1 MLSLHWQI
9 PLNYLR
15 APVYDC
21 YPHDE
26 DLHLFQ
32 EALPDSS
39 PVPLLCPLGHWA
51 EKTGIPRDSALA
63 QGLKAAAGVDQ
74 DLRLPGACSTGG
86 LTCSFR
92 VGHLVSLCPNRG
104 KTARRCGAMCWGLD
118 GAGGKLIPG
127 SGGPPIPTSLLSLL
141 RVQNS
146 FLFRVCPSRVEKELG
161 PALCTTPR
169 AKSLPGIIS
178 HKPAGTL
185 MVFPS
190 QIAGSAGGESWN
202 TCSARQGPNAT

>member
-1 MLSLHWQI
+1 MLHNFMYGL
-9 PLNYLR
+9 PPP
-15 APVYDC
+15 APPEIVQPNGPGDDFRGL
-21 YPHDE
+21 PH
-26 DLHLFQ
+26 LILTC
-32 EALPDSS
+32 ALPGGQHHL
-39 PVPLLCPLGHWA
+39 PFPA
-51 EKTGIPRDSALA
+51 EKTGIPRGSALA

-74 DLRLPGACSTGG
+74 DLWLPGACSTGG

-146 FLFRVCPSRVEKELG
+146 FLFRVCLSRVEKELG
-161 PALCTTPR
+161 PALCTPR
-169 AKSLPGIIS
+169 AKSLPGISS

-202 TCSARQGPNAT
+202 TCSARQGPKAT